1 MAAIR
6 AVDVIGAKWATVTP
20 ARAAEYTAGV
30 QSPRASWAREAAAA
44 QPAWE
49 AGVQASIAS
58 KSFSKGVLKA
68 GDPRWARGAIEKGS
82 ARFGPGV
89 QIAQADY
96 IKGFTPYRN
105 AIAAVNLPPRYARR
119 DPRNLA
125 RVTAIVDAMNATK
138 KSQVG

>member
-20 ARAAEYTAGV
+20 QRASEYTAGV
-30 QSPRASWAREAAAA
+30 QSPRASWSKEAQAA
-44 QPAWE
+44 QPSWE
-49 AGVQASIAS
+49 AGVQASIAT
-58 KSFSKGVLKA
+58 KSFSKGVAKA
-68 GDPRWARGAIEKGS
+68 GDATWARGAVEKGS

-96 IKGFTPYRN
+96 VKGFTPYRN

-119 DPRNLA
+119 DPRNLL
-125 RVTAIVDAMNATK
+125 RVTSIVDAMNAAK

>member
-6 AVDVIGAKWATVTP
+6 AVDVIGAKWAEVTP
-20 ARAAEYTAGV
+20 QRASQYTAGV
-30 QSPRASWAREAAAA
+30 LSPRTSWAREAQAA
-44 QPAWE
+44 QASWE

-58 KSFSKGVLKA
+58 KSFSKGVGKA
-68 GDPRWARGAIEKGS
+68 GDPKWAKGAVEKGG

-96 IKGFTPYRN
+96 IKGFSPYRN
-105 AIAAVNLPPRYARR
+105 AIASVTLPARFARR

-125 RVTAIVDAMNATK
+125 RVAAIVDAMVATK